1 MSLRPLKLGLVIAVS
16 LHAFDELVLTIALP
30 TIVRE
35 LGGGDWYGVSLA
47 SYILASLIGG
57 VWGGV
62 STDQR
67 GPLRIFLIGYSL
79 FLLGLIVA
87 TQANNMSQFIAARCL
102 QGLGGGISWTV
113 AFAVTNIA
121 IPSQQRP
128 RMIAW
133 LDSAWLVPSLLA
145 PTIGGY
151 LVDYLDWHWIFLI
164 QIPFTIIAGLLLY
177 PHLKPLNKT
186 AEEIAA
192 TDNSQRQSR
201 PALIGA
207 IRIAI
212 GAGIF
217 VTVLAREVDST
228 WLLIPLAVFILWR
241 PLLNAMPTGFITA
254 RPGLAAAVMLHFLMF
269 FSFYGVEMFMPL
281 MLIELRGL
289 SSSVT
294 GLVFTCCAISWVG
307 ASFLQAR
314 LSQSWAV
321 HQSLSRGLWVV
332 LVGLGAVASVLIA
345 SVPLWVVFVG
355 WSLAGFGMG
364 IAFNSVVSSA
374 MDYTKPGEEGATS
387 TANGI
392 AASLGIGLSA
402 GIGGAINNHGQLMGK
417 DLTDSLAVIWA
428 MTIVACL
435 MGLWIIS
442 KRFKHAQAKTY
453 AHLQN
458 S

>member
-79 FLLGLIVA
+79 FLIGLIVA
-87 TQANNMSQFIAARCL
+87 TQANNMNQFIIARCL

-151 LVDYLDWHWIFLI
+151 LVDFLDWHWIFLI
-164 QIPFTIIAGLLLY
+164 QIPFTVIAGFLLY

-186 AEEIAA
+186 TEQTVGVA
-192 TDNSQRQSR
+192 NSKQQSR
-201 PALIGA
+201 RALIGA

-217 VTVLAREVDST
+217 VTVLAREVDLI
-228 WLLIPLAVFILWR
+228 WLLIPVSFFILWR
-241 PLLNAMPTGFITA
+241 PLLNAMPAGFIFA
-254 RPGLAAAVMLHFLMF
+254 KPGLAAAVMLHFIMF
-269 FSFYGVEMFMPL
+269 FSFYGFEMFMPL
-281 MLIELRGL
+281 MLIELRQL

-294 GLVFTCCAISWVG
+294 GLVFTCCAISWIS

-314 LSQSWAV
+314 LSQRWPL
-321 HQSLSRGLWVV
+321 HQSLNRGLFVV
-332 LVGLGAVASVLIA
+332 IVGLLAVASLLIA

-355 WSLAGFGMG
+355 WTLAGFGMG
-364 IAFNSVVSSA
+364 IAFNSVVSA
-374 MDYTKPGEEGATS
+374 TMDYTKPGEEGATS

-402 GIGGAINNHGQLMGK
+402 GLGGAINNHGQWIGAG
-417 DLTDSLAVIWA
+417 LTNSLAAIWA
-428 MTIVACL
+428 MTIAACL
-435 MGLWIIS
+435 IGFWIIWR
-442 KRFKHAQAKTY
+442 RFKHAQAETY
-453 AHLQN
+453 THLQK
-458 S
+458 